1 MGPPTPPRAGVA
13 GGLGE
18 GTVVLGGRLLGR
30 LGAYEVRL
38 SDGDRDVQLAQS
50 LRHRVF
56 RAGAEAAGEAGGPLR
71 EEDRFD
77 AFCDHLLLVDPTRGA
92 DPASRVVGTYRLL
105 MQERALEAG
114 GFYGQAEFDVASLV
128 ARHPGRRFLELGRS
142 CVLPDY
148 RGRRTMELLWHGIW
162 AYVLAHRVEVL
173 FGCASLSGIDPD
185 ECRGPLAFLRAHAL
199 APPEWQAEA
208 TAPERYD
215 LPADGDAA
223 ESLRAVPPLVRG
235 YLRLGGQVSRQAV
248 IDRDFGTT
256 DVLLVLPRERISP
269 RYVAH
274 YGAAAERYA

>member
-1 MGPPTPPRAGVA
+1 MGPPAPPRAGI
-13 GGLGE
+13 GGTLGE
-18 GTVVLGGRLLGR
+18 GAVLLQGRLLGR

-38 SDGDRDVQLAQS
+38 SESDGDVALAQS

-56 RAGAEAAGEAGGPLR
+56 RPDEAARAEGR

-77 AFCDHLLLVDPTRGA
+77 PFCDHLLLVDPTRGR
-92 DPASRVVGTYRLL
+92 DPADRVVGTYRLL
-105 MQERALEAG
+105 DEDGALEAG
-114 GFYGQAEFDVASLV
+114 SFYGQAEFDVASLV

-148 RGRRTMELLWHGIW
+148 RGRRTMELLWHGVW
-162 AYVLAHRVEVL
+162 AYVLAHRIDIL

-208 TAPERYD
+208 TAAERYE
-215 LPADGDAA
+215 LPADGGAA

-256 DVLLVLPRERISP
+256 DVFLVLPRERISP